1 MQAEDIQRLQDTEQQ
16 REQILIEL
24 EHAELLDILQRKLKL
39 FSLLPNKNKNK
50 LLHTFINKIDEAK

>member
-24 EHAELLDILQRKLKL
+24 EHAELLDVLQRKLKL

-50 LLHTFINKIDEAK
+50 LLHTIINKIDESK